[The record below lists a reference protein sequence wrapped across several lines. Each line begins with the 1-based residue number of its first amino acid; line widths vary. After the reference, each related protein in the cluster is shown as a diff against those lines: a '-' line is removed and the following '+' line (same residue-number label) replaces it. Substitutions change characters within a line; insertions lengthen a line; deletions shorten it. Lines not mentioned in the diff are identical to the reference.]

1 MRQRQVV
8 VFAVLGAAGAAAALG
23 LVRCPLAALYH
34 IPCPGC
40 GMTRAMVLLVTGHV
54 AASLRM
60 NAFAAPVALASAALA
75 LAALDEAPTGKAG
88 GAQSRSRLRAA
99 LAAATITYGA
109 AVALWALRWLGM
121 FGGPVPV

>member
-1 MRQRQVV
+1 MRQRQVGG
-8 VFAVLGAAGAAAALG
+8 FAVLGAVGVAAALG
-23 LVRCPLAALYH
+23 WIRCPLAALYH

-60 NAFAAPVALASAALA
+60 NALALPVALASAGLVV
-75 LAALDEAPTGKAG
+75 AAFGERPAG
-88 GAQSRSRLRAA
+88 TADGARSGSRFRAA
-99 LAAATITYGA
+99 IAAMTVAYGA
-109 AVALWALRWLGM
+109 AVVLWALRWLGM